1 MHDIAKQ
8 YTDIL
13 ESQFNIIGYV
23 SIRDYWNDFRKLDE
37 YLKKTRKE
45 VFDPHDRYVV
55 DHGEVCY
62 YMPHAEYSLDLF
74 NVIRCFIHQD
84 IDLDKV
90 IIMSYHTTIERELD
104 LLIPK
109 SLPRPTV
116 FHGLTW
122 LNFMHDRIKNDVKHD
137 PKDITHHAVCLIR
150 NNRVHRSALYN
161 GIKHL
166 KDKILIKYRGDYL
179 VS

>member
-1 MHDIAKQ
+1 MSSGLAK
-8 YTDIL
+8 YTGGSGNL
-13 ESQFNIIGYV
+13 GGTY
-23 SIRDYWNDFRKLDE
+23 
-37 YLKKTRKE
+37 
-45 VFDPHDRYVV
+45 
-55 DHGEVCY
+55 
-62 YMPHAEYSLDLF
+62 
-74 NVIRCFIHQD
+74 
-84 IDLDKV
+84 
-90 IIMSYHTTIERELD
+90 
-104 LLIPK
+104 
-109 SLPRPTV
+109 
-116 FHGLTW
+116 HGLTW